1 MILKIP
7 IVLVKILELL
17 SKIKTNVINSR
28 KIDMKIAIC
37 DRIRR
42 GKNWKK
48 TIHLVFVRRPGP
60 EFRVKVP
67 CLPRFGWPLVH
78 RFTYTFPQSIESEIK
93 RKTN

>member
-48 TIHLVFVRRPGP
+48 R
-60 EFRVKVP
+60 
-67 CLPRFGWPLVH
+67 
-78 RFTYTFPQSIESEIK
+78 
-93 RKTN
+93 

>member
-17 SKIKTNVINSR
+17 
-28 KIDMKIAIC
+28 
-37 DRIRR
+37 RIRR

-48 TIHLVFVRRPGP
+48 TINLVFVRRPGP

-67 CLPRFGWPLVH
+67 CLPRVGWPLVH
-78 RFTYTFPQSIESEIK
+78 RFTYTFPQFIESEIK
-93 RKTN
+93 RKTNEKRLNQLLGL

>member
-1 MILKIP
+1 MLLKVP

-42 GKNWKK
+42 VKIGKNDKLSLC
-48 TIHLVFVRRPGP
+48 TTTR
-60 EFRVKVP
+60 
-67 CLPRFGWPLVH
+67 
-78 RFTYTFPQSIESEIK
+78 S
-93 RKTN
+93 